1 MDKYLHL
8 DEVDLWELMNVL
20 LYHFSRAQNPTP
32 FITKYQR
39 EDSPHSLEL
48 RTKED
53 GQIEKVIFSDGF
65 PREQLEQ
72 IDQKIK
78 DSLLTTDHQIGADIL
93 FCRERIT
100 GYFRYKDLFQIIPV
114 PDNAPMPEVGLRDYP
129 FLLQFMYTK
138 SNDVVIDYSRRREKA
153 VIYTRLLN
161 LLLNQRVRLLR
172 NNAQAYW
179 TLNVTESP
187 TKMSSSYRQEGY
199 TFEGFSFVPANFTVM
214 SGEDEIE
221 KVPFQ
226 EYYTSKGV
234 TFNPLK
240 IPDDLERSLDY
251 IFSLTP
257 QDYDRFFRAC
267 TWYEKG
273 QLIWEETPS
282 SSFVAMV
289 SAIEAL
295 IGEKT
300 CCKSCGQDISESLLT
315 CVKCKQSRYQ
325 STKNFKE
332 FIAKYVSDLDLM
344 PKEAALLYTM
354 RSSLVHGAKLLQQD
368 LRPWSFMNPAHQNES
383 QIQRN
388 LFHITGIA
396 IYKWLWSRKIT
407 KK

>member
-8 DEVDLWELMNVL
+8 HEVDLWELMNVL
-20 LYHFSRAQNPTP
+20 LHHFSLAQNPTP

-39 EDSPHSLEL
+39 EDNPHSLEL
-48 RTKED
+48 ITKED

-78 DSLLTTDHQIGADIL
+78 DALLTTDQQIGADIL

-100 GYFRYKDLFQIIPV
+100 GYFRYKDIFQIIPV
-114 PDNAPMPEVGLRDYP
+114 PDNAPMPEVGFRDYP
-129 FLLQFMYTK
+129 FLLQFKYTK
-138 SNDVVIDYSRRREKA
+138 SNDGVIDYSRRRKKA

-161 LLLNQRVRLLR
+161 LLVNQRVRLLR

-187 TKMSSSYRQEGY
+187 IKMSSSYRQEGY
-199 TFEGFSFVPANFTVM
+199 TFEGLSLVPANFTEM
-214 SGEDEIE
+214 SGIDEIE

-226 EYYTSKGV
+226 KYYTNKGV
-234 TFNPLK
+234 TSDPLK
-240 IPDDLERSLDY
+240 IPDNIERSLDR
-251 IFSLTP
+251 IFSLTS

-273 QLIWEETPS
+273 QLIWEESSS

-300 CCKSCGQDISESLLT
+300 RCKTCGQDVPESLLI
-315 CVKCKQSRYQ
+315 CKECKQPRYQ
-325 STKNFKE
+325 SAKNFKE
-332 FIAKYVSDLDLM
+332 FIAKYVSDLDSM

-354 RSSLVHGAKLLQQD
+354 RSSLAHGAKLLQQD
-368 LRPWSFMNPAHQNES
+368 LRPWNFMNPAHQNES
-383 QIQRN
+383 QIQGN

-396 IYKWLWSRKIT
+396 IYNWLWSRKIS